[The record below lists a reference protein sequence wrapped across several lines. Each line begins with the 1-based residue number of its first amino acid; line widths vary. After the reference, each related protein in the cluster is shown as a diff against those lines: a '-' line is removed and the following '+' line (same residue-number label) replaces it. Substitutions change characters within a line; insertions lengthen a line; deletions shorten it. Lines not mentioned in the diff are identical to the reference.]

1 MVRPPVNPASPVVQ
15 EQLYTVILGNHWRVH
30 FTSDRHAQA
39 FAAEAQRM
47 LNAQL
52 FTVNVLLCEAFTA
65 YRMAWPCFAHER
77 GPDKALRDAD
87 ARAGEHVR
95 AAWDLIDKAIT
106 HTGGENGPFRAW
118 QFVSGAAGHVRSLG
132 LELADLY
139 RRRCD
144 GVQRMRMDL
153 LVQQANAVL
162 EQLSGY
168 GTNVPTAAKTTASPY
183 G

>member
-1 MVRPPVNPASPVVQ
+1 MVRPPVNPASPVMA
-15 EQLYTVILGNHWRVH
+15 EQLYTVVLGNHWRVH

-47 LNAQL
+47 LNDQL
-52 FTVNVLLCEAFTA
+52 FAVNVLLCEAFEA

-77 GPDKALRDAD
+77 GQDKALRDAD

-95 AAWDLIDKAIT
+95 SAWDLLDKAIT
-106 HTGGENGPFRAW
+106 HTSGENGPFRAW
-118 QFVSGAAGHVRSLG
+118 QYVSGAAGHVRSVA

-139 RRRCD
+139 RRRSD

-162 EQLSGY
+162 ELLKDY
-168 GTNVPTAAKTTASPY
+168 GSDVTTAARVTPSPY